1 MEKVIAKDALQNIL
15 IAVGSAVIE
24 MDDEAKKA
32 YAALWEILANTDKN
46 WLCLANL
53 AECEE
58 YILWQGKD
66 DVRFI
71 VESGCCDELNNMI
84 DEEQAHF
91 FSAVANRIN
100 WSNVAEAGI
109 EAGNRLIEIELEN
122 VLREKQEKQHRNS
135 DAIASKC
142 YTI

>member
-15 IAVGSAVIE
+15 IAAGSAVIE
-24 MDDEAKKA
+24 MDDETKKA
-32 YAALWEILANTDKN
+32 VAALWEILANTDKD
-46 WLCLANL
+46 WLCIANL

-66 DVRFI
+66 DVRF
-71 VESGCCDELNNMI
+71 VAESGCYDDLSNMTN
-84 DEEQAHF
+84 EEQAHF
-91 FSAVANRIN
+91 FSTVANRIN

-122 VLREKQEKQHRNS
+122 VLHEKREEQHRNS
-135 DAIASKC
+135 
-142 YTI
+142 